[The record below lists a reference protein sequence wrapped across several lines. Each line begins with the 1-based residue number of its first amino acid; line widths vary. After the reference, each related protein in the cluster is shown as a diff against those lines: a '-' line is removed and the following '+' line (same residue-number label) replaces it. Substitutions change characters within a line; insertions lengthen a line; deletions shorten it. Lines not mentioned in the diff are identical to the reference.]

1 MDRRETR
8 TPALGIRRHGLYFY
22 DNKVVDI
29 ASRLKPSARGELEI
43 TDVNLEYLRRGELV
57 VEKLGRGFAWL
68 DTGTHEAMHAAANFI
83 QTIQARQGL
92 QVACLEEIAFR
103 MGYISAQDVLAISKR
118 MGKSSY
124 GEYLIKIVEQ
134 TD

>member
-1 MDRRETR
+1 
-8 TPALGIRRHGLYFY
+8 
-22 DNKVVDI
+22 
-29 ASRLKPSARGELEI
+29 
-43 TDVNLEYLRRGELV
+43 LRRGELV

-83 QTIQARQGL
+83 QTIQDGQGL

-103 MGYISAQDVLAISKR
+103 MGYISAQDVLAMSRR

-124 GEYLIKIVEQ
+124 GQYLAKIIEEA
-134 TD
+134 D